1 MELRQGWLHFPWVQ
15 KIFRTDLDFRDD
27 LKATSVT
34 HFHYLIFD
42 VIDRALASEFRQRF
56 SNAALCTLSIPDLT
70 TMPPQSPGVSAV
82 IYYISGFELSAL
94 ITRAN
99 KDPTHQALFN
109 AFSATHTLHMRE
121 AIAQDLPVTLVQRR
135 TRGSLLF
142 ASKDFF
148 DFVVLVEQAFSSLL
162 TMENILAHG
171 ARLVSR
177 AHELIRTN
185 ELVGAAFEICM
196 LPVHEDAACKSGI
209 QFIDST
215 PLLLQLLKTYVRLRG
230 KDFVK
235 TLVDK
240 LKLKQAAAVAN
251 TTRSKLAAAASSAAT
266 KRAKLGA
273 EEELSDEMIDDDYS
287 DAMSSELD
295 EAAAQSE
302 DEEEGTQSDP
312 PVLGVSGIGD
322 QSTGTCR
329 AGLDLGT

>member
-1 MELRQGWLHFPWVQ
+1 
-15 KIFRTDLDFRDD
+15 
-27 LKATSVT
+27 
-34 HFHYLIFD
+34 
-42 VIDRALASEFRQRF
+42 
-56 SNAALCTLSIPDLT
+56 
-70 TMPPQSPGVSAV
+70 MPPQSPGVSAV

-135 TRGSLLF
+135 HRTRGSLLF

-148 DFVVLVEQAFSSLL
+148 YFVVLVEQAFSSLL

-209 QFIDST
+209 QFIDSA

-322 QSTGTCR
+322 ESTGTCR